1 MFPEANFAKIAE
13 AMGCFGIV
21 VNKPSELSSA
31 LDQAF
36 ASGKP
41 AVVDVKTHIEGIAP
55 QPYLPKD

>member
-1 MFPEANFAKIAE
+1 VFPDANFAKITE

-21 VNKPSELSSA
+21 VNEPSALSSA

-41 AVVDVKTHIEGIAP
+41 AVVDVKTNLQRTNIPH
-55 QPYLPKD
+55 